1 MLSASAF
8 AFAGV
13 DLRTSAQ
20 RPKKAVKILPLATPL
35 AFQVAGATVAE
46 AEPMPEP
53 LSQWYKEPLVVQVA
67 HDSSAP
73 MVACVIHVDSNA

>member
-46 AEPMPEP
+46 AEPMPERTT
-53 LSQWYKEPLVVQVA
+53 LSLTVVQGA
-67 HDSSAP
+67 IGGAGG
-73 MVACVIHVDSNA
+73 A